1 MELILNIFVLAS
13 QRVGKTN
20 EDKILKINGIWTLD
34 RLMIM
39 MIMMLMLMMMAM
51 TMMTIMKIVMM
62 MTGVAPVQIEL
73 LSRWNIFS
81 GNMNKDLLEIPHW
94 KIKLRIKDF
103 LKF

>member
-1 MELILNIFVLAS
+1 MNIFVLAS
-13 QRVGKTN
+13 QKVCKTN

-51 TMMTIMKIVMM
+51 TMMIMMM

-81 GNMNKDLLEIPHW
+81 GNMNKDL
-94 KIKLRIKDF
+94 
-103 LKF
+103 